1 MSRTPPPFPHPLTSA
16 LARNRP
22 AGQRCPRRQVVPRQ
36 PSAGRETGGDRR
48 EGRRLRSGPT
58 HRRLWSGNILHRHFL
73 HVVSLAMKHRLG
85 GLDRHADHGLR
96 REGHG
101 SRRRSRPPRRA
112 ASVPSATHG
121 SMAATSDL
129 AFGPI
134 RIWKMLRHFCV
145 LLLCHFVHSFHG
157 SYRP

>member
-1 MSRTPPPFPHPLTSA
+1 MARSGEKNPGAFMSHPILLAGFASA
-16 LARNRP
+16 LVRSKRAPP
-22 AGQRCPRRQVVPRQ
+22 ALPCIDR
-36 PSAGRETGGDRR
+36 SASLCDA
-48 EGRRLRSGPT
+48 PT
-58 HRRLWSGNILHRHFL
+58 RATALTRSGNILHRHFL

-112 ASVPSATHG
+112 RSVPSATHG
-121 SMAATSDL
+121 SMASTSDL

-134 RIWKMLRHFCV
+134 RISKCYDTSVCRHCV
-145 LLLCHFVHSFHG
+145 ISFAHSKVHTGHKRGNS
-157 SYRP
+157 